1 MAMGKSRGL
10 IITAIGVALL
20 LAATLAAYRT
30 PQPLASDA
38 APTAFSAARALEVL
52 KDLVGDGVP
61 HPLGSPA
68 DARVRD
74 AIVRRLTALGYTT
87 ELQTGMACND
97 FGECGAPTNIVA
109 TRGQVTAK
117 DAVMLAAHYDSVPA
131 GPGASDDGVGVANLL
146 EIARALTVLPAPRH
160 PIVLLVTDGEEAG
173 LLGASLFTREHPLA
187 KQVWAAV
194 NMEARGVSG
203 PSLMFET
210 GSANEWLMRLYAKST
225 LEPITNSLCY
235 VVYKTLPNNTDFT
248 VFKAASYQGFNY
260 AFIGD
265 VAHYHTPL
273 DNFENASPSTVQ
285 HQGANALS
293 ALLALANSAELN
305 PPAADSMFYDVFART
320 VIVWPIGAVLPAAV
334 AALALLLVAAM
345 LLGRRGHLSAR
356 QAAFGFLGALANVL
370 LCAVLSVAVLALLRF
385 LGRLPPMQAPP
396 WIAHPLAMHIAF
408 PALAVLTS
416 TAIAAGFVRRAG
428 FWGFWFGGALLAAIL
443 SLAAAMIMPGAA
455 YVLLLP
461 TLTAVLAVVPCI
473 WAALAHRAPSQAV
486 ADCAAILPGLV
497 AFAAIV
503 PLLLLLY
510 SALGIL
516 AWPIGAAALC
526 FTAGFLLPVLG
537 HATRISRARL
547 AWLAAIVTFGGIC
560 ITVLLPTYSAAWP
573 QRVNVEY
580 WLDADTGRAHWWTQT
595 ASLRLPRAMAEVL
608 KFDPVPRPRFPG
620 YPMQGFFAQAP
631 ALKLAP
637 PELTQVS
644 ATPVGAALTH
654 VELLLH
660 SARAA
665 PAAFVLFP
673 AGANI
678 QEVEIATP
686 SGPLR
691 AKLHRLKDGAT
702 ILVAP
707 GLSAAGLRFAVDTA
721 AAPLTVRV
729 FDQSYGLPVELP
741 EGKTLQ
747 RARPQN
753 ATSSQ
758 DGDVTVAQSTVRLD
772 PAAGR

>member
-273 DNFENASPSTVQ
+273 DNFE
-285 HQGANALS
+285 
-293 ALLALANSAELN
+293 
-305 PPAADSMFYDVFART
+305 M
-320 VIVWPIGAVLPAAV
+320 
-334 AALALLLVAAM
+334 
-345 LLGRRGHLSAR
+345 
-356 QAAFGFLGALANVL
+356 
-370 LCAVLSVAVLALLRF
+370 
-385 LGRLPPMQAPP
+385 
-396 WIAHPLAMHIAF
+396 
-408 PALAVLTS
+408 
-416 TAIAAGFVRRAG
+416 
-428 FWGFWFGGALLAAIL
+428 
-443 SLAAAMIMPGAA
+443 
-455 YVLLLP
+455 
-461 TLTAVLAVVPCI
+461 
-473 WAALAHRAPSQAV
+473 
-486 ADCAAILPGLV
+486 
-497 AFAAIV
+497 
-503 PLLLLLY
+503 
-510 SALGIL
+510 
-516 AWPIGAAALC
+516 
-526 FTAGFLLPVLG
+526 
-537 HATRISRARL
+537 
-547 AWLAAIVTFGGIC
+547 
-560 ITVLLPTYSAAWP
+560 
-573 QRVNVEY
+573 
-580 WLDADTGRAHWWTQT
+580 
-595 ASLRLPRAMAEVL
+595 
-608 KFDPVPRPRFPG
+608 PRPAPCSIRV
-620 YPMQGFFAQAP
+620 PMP
-631 ALKLAP
+631 
-637 PELTQVS
+637 
-644 ATPVGAALTH
+644 
-654 VELLLH
+654 
-660 SARAA
+660 
-665 PAAFVLFP
+665 
-673 AGANI
+673 
-678 QEVEIATP
+678 
-686 SGPLR
+686 
-691 AKLHRLKDGAT
+691 
-702 ILVAP
+702 
-707 GLSAAGLRFAVDTA
+707 
-721 AAPLTVRV
+721 
-729 FDQSYGLPVELP
+729 
-741 EGKTLQ
+741 
-747 RARPQN
+747 
-753 ATSSQ
+753 
-758 DGDVTVAQSTVRLD
+758 
-772 PAAGR
+772 

>member
-10 IITAIGVALL
+10 IIAGTGVALL
-20 LAATLAAYRT
+20 LAATLSAYRT

-38 APTAFSAARALEVL
+38 APTVFSAARALEVL

-61 HPLGSPA
+61 HPLGSSA

-74 AIVRRLTALGYTT
+74 DIVKRLTTLGYTT
-87 ELQTGMACND
+87 ALQTGIACND
-97 FGECGAPTNIVA
+97 FGACGAPTNIVA
-109 TRGQVTAK
+109 TRGEVTAK

-131 GPGASDDGVGVANLL
+131 GPGASDDGVGVASLL

-210 GSANEWLMRLYAKST
+210 GSANEWLMRLYGNST

-235 VVYKTLPNNTDFT
+235 VIYKTLPNNTDFT
-248 VFKAASYQGFNY
+248 VFKAASYQGFNL

-273 DNFENASPSTVQ
+273 DNFESASPSTVQ

-293 ALLALANSAELN
+293 ALLALANSTGMN

-320 VIVWPIGAVLPAAV
+320 VIVWPIGAVLPAAI
-334 AALALLLVAAM
+334 AALVLLLAAAI

-356 QAAFGFLGALANVL
+356 QAAFGFLGTLANVL
-370 LCAVLSVAVLALLRF
+370 LCAVLSVGVLALLRF
-385 LGRLPPMQAPP
+385 LGRLPPLQSPP

-416 TAIAAGFVRRAG
+416 TAIAAAFVRRAR
-428 FWGFWFGGALLAAIL
+428 FWGFWFGGSFLTAIL
-443 SLAAAMIMPGAA
+443 SLTAAMIMPGAA

-461 TLTAVLAVVPCI
+461 ALTAVLALLPCI
-473 WAALAHRAPSQAV
+473 WAVFRHRAPSQAT
-486 ADCAAILPGLV
+486 ADFAAILPGLV
-497 AFAAIV
+497 AFAALM

-510 SALGIL
+510 SALGVL

-526 FTAGFLLPVLG
+526 LTAGFLLPLLG
-537 HATRISRARL
+537 HATRRARARL
-547 AWLAAIVTFGGIC
+547 AWLAGIVTFGGIC

-580 WLDADTGRAHWWTQT
+580 WLDTDGGRAHWWAQA
-595 ASLRLPRAMAEVL
+595 ASLRLPRAMSEAL
-608 KFDPVPRPRFPG
+608 KFDPVPRARFPG
-620 YPMQGFFAQAP
+620 NPVQGFVAPAP

-637 PELTQVS
+637 PELTQIS
-644 ATPVGAALTH
+644 AAPIGAALMH

-678 QEVEIATP
+678 QEVEIATS

-691 AKLHRLKDGAT
+691 AKLHKLQDGAT
-702 ILVAP
+702 LFVAP

-721 AAPLTVRV
+721 ASPLTVRV
-729 FDQSYGLPVELP
+729 FDQSYGLPAELP

-747 RARPQN
+747 QARPQT